1 MFGDVEFFA
10 ISCSAHHWVCKDNNI
25 RGYPTIRAYKS
36 STTDFTTVN
45 VLTMEGVTSALG
57 ISIDTENVNVK
68 DFGLSSHEDL
78 NILDEKQKFFKQELL
93 IASAHRTDHRTE
105 KEIFND
111 AALSFIYALK
121 NEIHPDHSTN
131 MEYLDPLKKS
141 VLLDWIDLLRWT
153 LPSSWKIHVL
163 INDLKTNFNEIIV
176 SRQKMHELVQ
186 RHYDVILEKT
196 IRWSDTC
203 TGGQGN
209 VGYSCGMWSLLHIV
223 SIGVAERHNS
233 VLGAKERISTKAVG
247 RTLRNYIEFF
257 FGCKPCQSYFVSLY
271 DNCGFNVCKRLKTK
285 GKSTDVTYW
294 REFAMWLWEVH
305 NDVTRSA
312 LEKEFQ
318 GDEDL
323 KAKEIKEIAVWP
335 SVKSCSKCYLDNESW
350 DYNELYSYLK
360 AQYWPSQPQN
370 FRYVVLDKKEQEDD
384 SGSYFDTFSQIFL
397 IFVLSVVCSIHLFWK
412 SERSR
417 RRVLHK
423 KIYK

>member
-1 MFGDVEFFA
+1 
-10 ISCSAHHWVCKDNNI
+10 
-25 RGYPTIRAYKS
+25 
-36 STTDFTTVN
+36 
-45 VLTMEGVTSALG
+45 MEGVTSALG

-209 VGYSCGMWSLLHIV
+209 VGYSCGMW
-223 SIGVAERHNS
+223 
-233 VLGAKERISTKAVG
+233 
-247 RTLRNYIEFF
+247 
-257 FGCKPCQSYFVSLY
+257 
-271 DNCGFNVCKRLKTK
+271 
-285 GKSTDVTYW
+285 
-294 REFAMWLWEVH
+294 
-305 NDVTRSA
+305 
-312 LEKEFQ
+312 
-318 GDEDL
+318 
-323 KAKEIKEIAVWP
+323 
-335 SVKSCSKCYLDNESW
+335 
-350 DYNELYSYLK
+350 
-360 AQYWPSQPQN
+360 
-370 FRYVVLDKKEQEDD
+370 
-384 SGSYFDTFSQIFL
+384 
-397 IFVLSVVCSIHLFWK
+397 
-412 SERSR
+412 
-417 RRVLHK
+417 
-423 KIYK
+423 